1 MKEKYRIMAFGEAEE
16 VFLNFFEGME
26 VLTQEKISDTW
37 FFTIKNGK
45 ENLTFSIHDNYWQKV
60 QEDFLDSRIS
70 KIIE

>member
-1 MKEKYRIMAFGEAEE
+1 MRERYRIMAFGEVEE

-26 VLTQEKISDTW
+26 VIGKERIGDTW
-37 FFTIKNGK
+37 FFAIKNGK

-60 QEDFLDSRIS
+60 QKDLLDSRIS